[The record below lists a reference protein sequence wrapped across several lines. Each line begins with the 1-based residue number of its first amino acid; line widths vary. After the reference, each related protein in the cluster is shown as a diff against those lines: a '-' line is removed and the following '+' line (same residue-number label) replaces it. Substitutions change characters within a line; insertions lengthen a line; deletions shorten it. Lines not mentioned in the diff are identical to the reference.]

1 MGRFDL
7 MHERMDRA
15 AQGDVAAKPPS
26 HYGARL
32 VYDSI
37 VHAAKPLRFLADL
50 VGIDRIVLGT
60 DYSFPPA
67 DLNPLASLRAAG
79 FSATDIERVAEGN
92 PRRCFKRLRG

>member
-15 AQGDVAAKPPS
+15 AQGDIAAQPPS
-26 HYGARL
+26 VYGGRM

-37 VHAAKPLRFLADL
+37 VHSAKPLRFLADA
-50 VGIDRIVLGT
+50 VGIEQIVLGT

-67 DLNPLASLRAAG
+67 DLDPLASLRAAG
-79 FSATDIERVAEGN
+79 FSAGDIDKIAERN
-92 PRRCFKRLRG
+92 PRRCFKRLGG